1 MSQHI
6 DVAVTE
12 STPAP
17 ITEARL
23 WHDDGW
29 LARVIKN
36 EDDDGWAVEMTKDGE
51 PEAGLVV
58 PWTMGRDKKNPK
70 PLDVSAFHI
79 LLRAAREIRLRHE
92 HQLQATLNKK
102 VVVQVA
108 DENGGAEIVVTLAIV
123 PDEDAPYAT
132 LTAKPGRERGSQPLA
147 EAHVAASF
155 KLTDASAL
163 AWIESGYG
171 RPA

>member
-1 MSQHI
+1 MSEHI
-6 DVAVTE
+6 DTAVAE
-12 STPAP
+12 TPPAA
-17 ITEARL
+17 ITEDRL

-70 PLDVSAFHI
+70 PLDVSAFHV
-79 LLRAAREIRLRHE
+79 LLRAAREIRMRHE
-92 HQLQATLNKK
+92 HQLHATLNKK
-102 VVVQVA
+102 VVVQVDGA
-108 DENGGAEIVVTLAIV
+108 DIVVTLAIV
-123 PDEDAPYAT
+123 ADEDAPYAT
-132 LTAKPGRERGSQPLA
+132 LTAKPGRERAAAPLA
-147 EAHVAASF
+147 EVRVAATF
-155 KLTDASAL
+155 KLTDASAT
-163 AWIESGYG
+163 AWIENGFD